1 MYSNKTINDYSPTFF
16 IVMPFYLIFGTQH
29 IMLIEREIKEDKGR
43 EWRTWRRAEL
53 EKDQRKEE
61 IRGMYRKYIEEG
73 LKEEE
78 KQGE

>member
-1 MYSNKTINDYSPTFF
+1 
-16 IVMPFYLIFGTQH
+16 
-29 IMLIEREIKEDKGR
+29 MLIEREIKEDKGR
-43 EWRTWRRAEL
+43 EWRTWRRAEF
-53 EKDQRKEE
+53 EKEQRKEE